1 MLDSDKFP
9 TLNSIFFDMEVMG
22 LAPMTA
28 DGIRRAVD
36 AGYDIR
42 WANDAYQV
50 RKDKNGE
57 YLIVCFNNDNCI
69 GLTARDG
76 VTLNGNPENFYV
88 KK

>member
-1 MLDSDKFP
+1 MQVK
-9 TLNSIFFDMEVMG
+9 T
-22 LAPMTA
+22 MTA

-42 WANDAYQV
+42 WSNDSYQI
-50 RKDKNGE
+50 RKDKNGQ
-57 YLIVCFNNDNCI
+57 YLIVCLNNDNCI

-76 VTLNGNPENFYV
+76 VTLNGDPEDFYV

>member
-9 TLNSIFFDMEVMG
+9 TMDSIFFDMEVMG

-57 YLIVCFNNDNCI
+57 YLIVCLNNDNCI

>member
-1 MLDSDKFP
+1 MPDSDKFP
-9 TLNSIFFDMEVMG
+9 TLNSIFFDMELMG

-50 RKDKNGE
+50 RKDKNGQ
-57 YLIVCFNNDNCI
+57 YLIVQADNDSYI